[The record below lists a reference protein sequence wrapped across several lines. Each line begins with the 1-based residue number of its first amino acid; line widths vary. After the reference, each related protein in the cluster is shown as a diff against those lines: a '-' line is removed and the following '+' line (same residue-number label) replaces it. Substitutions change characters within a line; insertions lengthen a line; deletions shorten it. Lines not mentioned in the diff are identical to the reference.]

1 MRLYSGK
8 RISLIISQTQ
18 TCLVSFYSHVLL
30 YTVNVEIFRLSK
42 FLRVSRFLDMRENIY
57 NVKNIFIKA
66 QRAKNTKS
74 ADFNASE
81 IAHFVK
87 SAKIHTRG
95 NILC

>member
-8 RISLIISQTQ
+8 RTSLIISQTQ

-30 YTVNVEIFRLSK
+30 YTVNVEIFGLYL

-57 NVKNIFIKA
+57 NMKNTFIKA

-74 ADFNASE
+74 ANFHAE
-81 IAHFVK
+81 IYTFTEVK
-87 SAKIHTRG
+87 QNT
-95 NILC
+95 